1 MTSDTGGR
9 LETLDWSSLFSKSFV
24 PKYSDFVL
32 IGSTHETNIYD
43 LSLVVT
49 TIVDSLE
56 KYAPIGF
63 LLAPSEHSDSITKNG
78 NLLKLIRT
86 NCIDPS
92 FIKTR
97 SIMTDKGSALVKLAS
112 DMAGYHTFT

>member
-1 MTSDTGGR
+1 M
-9 LETLDWSSLFSKSFV
+9 LDWYSPISKYFV
-24 PKYSDFVL
+24 PKYSGFVL
-32 IGSTHETNIYD
+32 IDGTHKTNIYD

-63 LLAPSEHSDSITKNG
+63 LLAPSEHSDSITKNV
-78 NLLKLIRT
+78 NLLKLVRT

-97 SIMTDKGSALVKLAS
+97 SIITDEGSALVKLAS
-112 DMAGYHTFT
+112 DMAGYHTVR